1 VKALAPVLRQQVA
14 VWSRLEAVML
24 CLPQLKALVPVKAL
38 APVLVKCSAKQR
50 GQASE
55 MLFL

>member
-1 VKALAPVLRQQVA
+1 
-14 VWSRLEAVML
+14 ML

-38 APVLVKCSAKQR
+38 VPALVKCSAKQR